1 MPSINMLWQIFI
13 SFFKIDLMA
22 FGGAYAAIP
31 VIQKQ
36 IVDINGWLSYQE
48 FADILAI
55 DELTPGPIIINC
67 ATFIGTK
74 MGGPLGALA
83 ATLGCIIPTALIASI
98 LLYIYL
104 RYKGLNVISGA
115 LNGIKC
121 LVCALLISS
130 CLSIVSNTLWING
143 NMDIVAIILFV
154 ISFILMRKT
163 KLDPIVI
170 IGGCGL
176 LGYILYL
183 FI

>member
-1 MPSINMLWQIFI
+1 MPSVNMLWQIFV

-36 IVDINGWLSYQE
+36 IVDINGWLSYAE

-55 DELTPGPIIINC
+55 DELTPGPIIVNC

-74 MGGPLGALA
+74 MAGPLGALA
-83 ATLGCIIPTALIASI
+83 ATLGCIVPTAIIASI

-104 RYKGLNVISGA
+104 RYKGLDVMTGA

-121 LVCALLISS
+121 LVCALLVSS
-130 CLSIVSNTLWING
+130 CISIVSNTLMVEG
-143 NMDIVAIILFV
+143 VVDVVAVILF
-154 ISFILMRKT
+154 IASYILFRKT
-163 KLDPIVI
+163 KLDPIII

-176 LGYILYL
+176 VGYILYMFL
-183 FI
+183 